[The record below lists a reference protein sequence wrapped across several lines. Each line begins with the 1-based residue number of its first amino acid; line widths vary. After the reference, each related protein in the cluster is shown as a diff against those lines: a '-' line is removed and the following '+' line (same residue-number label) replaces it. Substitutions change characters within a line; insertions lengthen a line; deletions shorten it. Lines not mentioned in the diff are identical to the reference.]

1 MSEQEM
7 ELEPHRIAAR
17 VRAAIAYSG
26 RAHEEVGRLS
36 GLGIG
41 KVRRI
46 ASPANPR
53 GASLLELWSIADACG
68 VPRAWLEVGRWDD
81 AELEP
86 APRPAQT
93 YPFGAGPVEDRLEVI
108 ERYLFALLRLEERRG
123 DPRCVPRKLPPALHR
138 AEPSREAAVELWRRR
153 VVVQITPLADRGDAV
168 EHVIRLAGG
177 ELELPCPPFH
187 PAVMVRAAARRC
199 ACRFSLFAGTAG

>member
-1 MSEQEM
+1 MHGESEPAHD
-7 ELEPHRIAAR
+7 EPHRTAAR

-26 RAHEEVGRLS
+26 KGHDEIGRAT

-53 GASLLELWSIADACG
+53 GASVLELWSIADACG

-81 AELEP
+81 AEV
-86 APRPAQT
+86 APVPQPRQT
-93 YPFGAGPVEDRLEVI
+93 YPFGAGPVEDRLEII

-123 DPRCVPRKLPPALHR
+123 
-138 AEPSREAAVELWRRR
+138 E
-153 VVVQITPLADRGDAV
+153 
-168 EHVIRLAGG
+168 
-177 ELELPCPPFH
+177 
-187 PAVMVRAAARRC
+187 
-199 ACRFSLFAGTAG
+199 